1 MKAVVIVSAV
11 RTPIGNFGGSLRTVP
26 AYDLGALVLD
36 EVVRRAKLEADLV
49 NMVIMGQNYQSG
61 EYVNIARMSL
71 LKAGWPVEIPALTVD
86 RRCPS
91 GFDAVCLA
99 AMMIQSESA
108 DIVVAGG
115 VESMS
120 TAEFYLTG
128 DIRWGVGGI
137 GDMPRG
143 HGSLSTWGIPMYDR
157 ILRARVMS
165 QPEERFG
172 TIPTMMTWAETAA
185 KEYGITREEADKWAL
200 LSNQRACAAIESG
213 KFKEEIVPVSVP
225 QRKGEPLLFTE
236 DERPRRDTSL
246 ETLSKLRPVLG
257 GVCTAGNSSGE
268 NDGAAACVVMSEQ
281 KARELNIKPMA
292 YVRSFA
298 FAGAD
303 PRYAWKSAP
312 AAVDMALKRAG
323 LTIDQIDLIELHEAF
338 AAQVL
343 ANFKELG
350 ITEKDYAKVNVNGS
364 CVAIGHPLGATGA
377 RILTTLLYEMPRR
390 NARYGLLA
398 ICGGG
403 GMGVC
408 SIFSKNYELK
418 I

>member
-1 MKAVVIVSAV
+1 MSKVAIVSAV
-11 RTPIGNFGGSLRTVP
+11 RTPVGNFGGSLRTMP
-26 AYDLGALVLD
+26 AYDLGALVLN
-36 EVVRRAKLEADLV
+36 EVVKRAKLKTDLV
-49 NMVIMGQNYQSG
+49 NMVIMGQNYHSG

-71 LKAGWPVEIPALTVD
+71 LKAGWPVEIPALTLD

-99 AMMIQSESA
+99 ATMIQSGNA

-120 TAEFYLTG
+120 TAEFYVKG
-128 DIRWGVGGI
+128 DIRWGVGGV

-172 TIPTMMTWAETAA
+172 LLPTMMTWAETAA
-185 KEYGITREEADKWAL
+185 KEYGITREEVDKWAL
-200 LSNQRACAAIESG
+200 LSNQRACAAIKSG
-213 KFKEEIVPVSVP
+213 KFKEETVPVPVP
-225 QRKGEPLLFTE
+225 QRKGEPLLFSE
-236 DERPRRDTSL
+236 DERPRADTSL
-246 ETLSKLRPVLG
+246 EALAKLRAVLG

-268 NDGAAACVVMSEQ
+268 NDGAAACIVMSEE
-281 KARELNIKPMA
+281 KTKELNIKPMA
-292 YVRSFA
+292 YIRNFA
-298 FAGAD
+298 FSGAD
-303 PRYAWKSAP
+303 PRYTWKSAS
-312 AAVDMALKRAG
+312 AAVDIALKKAE
-323 LTIDQIDLIELHEAF
+323 LTLDQIDLIELHEAF
-338 AAQVL
+338 AAQAL

-350 ITEKDYAKVNVNGS
+350 ITEKDYGKVNVNGS

-377 RILTTLLYEMPRR
+377 RILTTLLYEMQRR
-390 NARYGLLA
+390 DAKYGLEA

-408 SIFSKNYELK
+408 GILEKA
-418 I
+418 